1 MTRKLPTMVHV
12 VGLHIRVLKR
22 VLQDLVGS
30 RDDTNLIQFLF
41 RITVKL
47 IEILNIDYIFQKKT
61 IKLLNV
67 FSRLFTKSHLSTILI
82 KNWIKI
88 KTGSNWYHGSLLK
101 CMNEK
106 LYFWSRCF
114 TKNTG
119 LSCRYFGIRYA
130 V

>member
-1 MTRKLPTMVHV
+1 MYLSY
-12 VGLHIRVLKR
+12 L
-22 VLQDLVGS
+22 GS
-30 RDDTNLIQFLF
+30 RDTNLIQFWKGPYLIQFLF

-88 KTGSNWYHGSLLK
+88 KTGSNWYHGSLA
-101 CMNEK
+101 
-106 LYFWSRCF
+106 SRDP
-114 TKNTG
+114 
-119 LSCRYFGIRYA
+119 S
-130 V
+130 